1 MEIFV
6 LIAWYAIPGSVD
18 AGGTS
23 TRGEYEGEVACVEAG
38 ESLRLEKELWNFVC
52 LPKKILEDQSRIKVP
67 TN

>member
-6 LIAWYAIPGSVD
+6 LIAWYAIPDSLN

-38 ESLRLEKELWNFVC
+38 EFLKLEKELWSYVC
-52 LPKKILEDQSRIKVP
+52 LPKKILEDQNRIKGPVD
-67 TN
+67 